1 MLKRVEVGEA
11 VEVEEEEEETQWQ
24 NKQQPLLLLLDL
36 EAWLK
41 RFLMFFLHDM
51 SFEEGEVTG
60 KILSWRGV
68 CAKKH
73 TFLLQFFPSL
83 QASVLYLAG
92 CSQHSNTP

>member
-11 VEVEEEEEETQWQ
+11 VEEEAEEEETQWQ
-24 NKQQPLLLLLDL
+24 KKQQLLLLLDL
-36 EAWLK
+36 DAWFKSL
-41 RFLMFFLHDM
+41 LMVFLHDT

-73 TFLLQFFPSL
+73 TFLLQFLPSL

-92 CSQHSNTP
+92 

>member
-11 VEVEEEEEETQWQ
+11 VVEEEEEETQWQ
-24 NKQQPLLLLLDL
+24 NKQQLLLDL

-41 RFLMFFLHDM
+41 SLLMLLVHDM
-51 SFEEGEVTG
+51 SSEEGEVTG

-73 TFLLQFFPSL
+73 TFLLQFLPSL